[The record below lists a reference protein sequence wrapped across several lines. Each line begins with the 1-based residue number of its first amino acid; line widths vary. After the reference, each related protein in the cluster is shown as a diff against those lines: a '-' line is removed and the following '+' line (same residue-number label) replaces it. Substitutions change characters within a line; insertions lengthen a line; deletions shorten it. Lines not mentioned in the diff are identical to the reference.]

1 MEQSLS
7 QELQKYYES
16 SFEMFSSEGWKYL
29 MEDLEKLKQQVE
41 NIRTVEDAQQLYYR
55 QGQLDILDLM
65 LNRKKTCEEVYE
77 QLQGDTY
84 AENL

>member
-1 MEQSLS
+1 MEQSL
-7 QELQKYYES
+7 QQYYEE
-16 SFEMFSSEGWKYL
+16 SFSMMATQGWIFL

-41 NIRTVEDAQQLYYR
+41 NIRTVEDAQTLHYR

-77 QLQGDTY
+77 QLQGETQ
-84 AENL
+84 

>member
-1 MEQSLS
+1 MEQSL
-7 QELQKYYES
+7 QQYYEE
-16 SFEMFSSEGWKYL
+16 SFSMMATQGWIFL

-41 NIRTVEDAQQLYYR
+41 NIRTVEDAQTLHYR

-77 QLQGDTY
+77 QLQGET
-84 AENL
+84 

>member
-7 QELQKYYES
+7 QELQQYYEE
-16 SFEMFSSEGWKYL
+16 SFSMMATQGWTFL

-41 NIRTVEDAQQLYYR
+41 NIRTVEDAQTLHYR

-77 QLQGDTY
+77 QLQGETQ
-84 AENL
+84 

>member
-7 QELQKYYES
+7 QDLQTYYE
-16 SFEMFSSEGWKYL
+16 ETFSTMATQGWLFL

-41 NIRTVEDAQQLYYR
+41 NIRTVEDAQTLHYR
-55 QGQLDILDLM
+55 RGQLDILDLM

-77 QLQGDTY
+77 QLLGDTK
-84 AENL
+84 

>member
-1 MEQSLS
+1 MDK
-7 QELQKYYES
+7 ELQTYYE
-16 SFEMFSSEGWKYL
+16 ETFSTMATQGWTLL

-41 NIRTVEDAQQLYYR
+41 NIRTVEDAQKLYYR

-77 QLQGDTY
+77 QLQGET
-84 AENL
+84 L